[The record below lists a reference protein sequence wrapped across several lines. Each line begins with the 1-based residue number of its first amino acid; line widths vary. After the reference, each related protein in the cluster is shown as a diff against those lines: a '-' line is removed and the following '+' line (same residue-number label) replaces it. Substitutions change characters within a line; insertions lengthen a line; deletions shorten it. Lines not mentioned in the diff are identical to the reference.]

1 MGSWWEGLW
10 GNGGKGC
17 GEMVGRVVGKW
28 WEGWWVV
35 GDIGYEVGVKVGRGR
50 VWVDKRRRDRQ
61 RQRQRQRPGDRE
73 RERSTVGTM
82 CNNNFCVNNN
92 FLST

>member
-1 MGSWWEGLW
+1 M
-10 GNGGKGC
+10 
-17 GEMVGRVVGKW
+17 
-28 WEGWWVV
+28 
-35 GDIGYEVGVKVGRGR
+35 GRGR